1 MRALLTAACVSVC
14 VYVSCLPQV
23 QQLVGAFATHLHD
36 AQPGHVQRVVRCTT
50 QLATACAGH
59 NALAWIQW
67 QPPPLSLLLRH
78 LLLQRRSLKQYHVA
92 SVLKDV
98 ALVGSLFMP
107 FEEAAEAEAAGAT
120 DIAGKREGL
129 GGFKDLR
136 EGGFSLREGFESEGR
151 RVQSEGLQSEFSVL
165 PVGVSGMQVLRVA
178 STVDVVLVRAVS

>member
-1 MRALLTAACVSVC
+1 MCARAFAV
-14 VYVSCLPQV
+14 QV
-23 QQLVGAFATHLHD
+23 QQLVGAFSTHLHD

-50 QLATACAGH
+50 QLATACAEH

-120 DIAGKREGL
+120 DIAGDG
-129 GGFKDLR
+129 DLR
-136 EGGFSLREGFESEGR
+136 FRIWGSGLMEG
-151 RVQSEGLQSEFSVL
+151 
-165 PVGVSGMQVLRVA
+165 
-178 STVDVVLVRAVS
+178 